1 MQINSCINSIYRPR
15 SLQLILM
22 WPWMSWCLS
31 WRLIWFTD
39 EICLLNTWQGILKL
53 MLVLLCI
60 YTLAKK
66 RCPLVQLVFPEQEH
80 KGLRPLVFL
89 IWDHWLKTEEE
100 FFVNRVN
107 SKASQINEQ
116 TLGESHFNHALL
128 ALELQAVAS
137 CISEVNC
144 FMFI

>member
-1 MQINSCINSIYRPR
+1 MQINSCINSIY
-15 SLQLILM
+15 

-53 MLVLLCI
+53 MLVLLHI
-60 YTLAKK
+60 YTLATKK
-66 RCPLVQLVFPEQEH
+66 VPSGSASVFPEQEH

-116 TLGESHFNHALL
+116 TLGESHFNHAFL